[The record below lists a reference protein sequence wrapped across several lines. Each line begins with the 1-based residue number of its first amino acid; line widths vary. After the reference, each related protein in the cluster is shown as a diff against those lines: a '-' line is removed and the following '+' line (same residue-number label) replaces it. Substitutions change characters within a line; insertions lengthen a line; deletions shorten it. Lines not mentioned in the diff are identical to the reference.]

1 MNEKTPLF
9 QRTVALVAKIPPGK
23 VVSYGQV
30 ANLISAEGCA
40 RHVSYILS
48 SSSKQY
54 NLPWHRVISSS
65 GKLSP
70 HKGFHKQLLLLKKEG
85 VVLHNNKTDLE
96 AFGWKPSETLVR
108 KILKGLPKHISIFE
122 REGAK

>member
-9 QRTVALVAKIPPGK
+9 QRTIALVAKIPTGK
-23 VVSYGQV
+23 VISYGQV

-48 SSSKQY
+48 SSSKKH
-54 NLPWHRVISSS
+54 NLPWHRVISST
-65 GKLSP
+65 GKVSP

-85 VVLHNNKTDLE
+85 VVLQKNKIDFDK
-96 AFGWKPSETLVR
+96 FGWKPSKTDLR
-108 KILKGLPKHISIFE
+108 KMLKGLPPHISIFE
-122 REGAK
+122 R